1 MAKFRHDWTARP
13 ETGEY
18 ASMTRSLM
26 LISIAAMCL
35 SGPGTTWAEPTPA
48 AEPPAPPAASAP
60 APEEPAPIRRDP
72 RKDDEVKII
81 FKDGRQV
88 EGVYISGT
96 PTSAIVRIAAVAVT
110 LERESIDRIVVLP
123 PAIERYRQMR
133 ALVKENDLERLLGL
147 ADWSRRHRLYEE
159 ARKDIEIVLR
169 EEPKNVEALRQQ
181 QLLDQIIKLEGTSPR
196 DGGGG
201 AMPPDRE
208 RPEVSRRLLP
218 SEFPLLSEEQVN
230 LIKVYE
236 IDLADPPRVII
247 PRPAV
252 EKLLAKY
259 PDHPLIPTSRD
270 GREAFLSSP
279 PRTIL
284 DVMFRVRAREL
295 YSEIKVVDQP
305 RSMATFKEA
314 VHAGWL
320 INNCATSRCHGG
332 PDAGRLML
340 MNRRPNSDATAYTN
354 FLILE
359 RFKTRDARELINYDN
374 PVLSPLMH
382 LGLPR
387 DDSAFPHPL
396 VRGWTPAFTSRDAR
410 RFQDTL
416 DWIKQM
422 YRPRPSYPIEYTPP
436 GASTG
441 ITPARGPDEP
451 VER

>member
-1 MAKFRHDWTARP
+1 MAKFPHDWTAPP

-18 ASMTRSLM
+18 ASMTRTLM
-26 LISIAAMCL
+26 LISIAAICL
-35 SGPGTTWAEPTPA
+35 PMLRAVQAEPTPA
-48 AEPPAPPAASAP
+48 AGPPSSPEASSPALAEPT
-60 APEEPAPIRRDP
+60 PIRREA

-88 EGVYISGT
+88 EGVYVSGT
-96 PTSAIVRIAAVAVT
+96 PTTAVVRIAAVAVT
-110 LERESIDRIVVLP
+110 LDRESIDRIVVLP

-159 ARKDIEIVLR
+159 AREDIELVLR

-181 QLLDQIIKLEGTSPR
+181 QLLAQVIKLEGTSAR
-196 DGGGG
+196 SGGGG
-201 AMPPDRE
+201 PMPPDRE
-208 RPEVSRRLLP
+208 RPDVSRRLLP

-247 PRPAV
+247 PREAV

-270 GREAFLSSP
+270 GREAFIASP
-279 PRTIL
+279 PQTIL

-305 RSMATFKEA
+305 RSMATFKDT

-359 RFKTRDARELINYDN
+359 RFKTKDGRELINYDN

-410 RFQDTL
+410 RFQDTVE
-416 DWIKQM
+416 WVRQM

-436 GASTG
+436 GANTG
-441 ITPARGPDEP
+441 ATPARGPDEP